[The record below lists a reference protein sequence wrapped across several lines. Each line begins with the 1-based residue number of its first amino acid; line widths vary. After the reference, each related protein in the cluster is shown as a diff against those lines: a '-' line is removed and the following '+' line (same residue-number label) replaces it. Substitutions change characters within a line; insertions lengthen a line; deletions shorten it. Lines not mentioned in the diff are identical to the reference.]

1 MTRIVGLTGPAR
13 AGKSIVAETLVGFHP
28 GNTVIRGFADL
39 VKLSAAK
46 SFDVTFH
53 PDDVGTKAVRRWADE
68 LKLNMSVQL
77 TDGDGQ
83 VVHSISGRRFLQCF
97 GTEAHRELFGETF
110 WIDQMD
116 LDAEGYDL
124 LVIDDVRF
132 EDEAQAILD
141 RGGEIWRI
149 VRHGRV
155 KAGHRSE
162 QPLPEELITHTIA
175 NTGTLGELE
184 RAVQSSYVMAIA
196 T

>member
-1 MTRIVGLTGPAR
+1 MKLIGLTGPAR
-13 AGKSIVAETLVGFHP
+13 AGKSVVAETLAHHNP
-28 GNTVIRGFADL
+28 GPTAIRGFADL

-46 SFDVTFH
+46 SLDVTFH

-68 LKLNMSVQL
+68 LKLNWSVQL
-77 TDGDGQ
+77 TDGDGT

-116 LDAEGYDL
+116 LDADGYEL

-141 RGGEIWRI
+141 RGGEIWRV
-149 VRHGRV
+149 VRHGRA
-155 KAGHRSE
+155 KGDHRSE

-175 NTGTLGELE
+175 NTGTLAELK
-184 RAVQSSYVMAIA
+184 RAVRSSYVMAVA